1 MKKIIL
7 FSLAAASVA
16 MLALSGCSD
25 DISYDSPGDG
35 QGRVLIRPMLNND
48 VSGTVATGGK
58 KAPSRAGGVASD
70 ELAAKTL
77 IWISNSKGLVRKFD
91 GVGQVPAEGIW
102 LNSDSYIAEAW
113 TGDSVSASFD
123 KKFFKAREPF
133 TISKGQT
140 IQIDLELKI
149 SNVVVEVEYNDAV
162 KDLLVTPSVTAGH
175 KRGSLTFEGF
185 DMEKTPG
192 YFMMPSTDK
201 NIAYTFTAKTADGSD
216 VKKEGVIENARPG
229 YKYKIKV
236 VYNNGGGQDPIG
248 AGLFQIVVDESE
260 IVVEDHILIESA
272 PVISGIGFDLAI
284 PVVGEAGKLE
294 TRKLWIQSVCALKS
308 VVISCPTGFDAL
320 GIGGT
325 DFEIFG
331 MQPSVADALA
341 AHGFSYIHQKHTGE
355 ATNPDF
361 EEMKLV
367 FDEAF
372 MNLLPNGE
380 HDVTVR
386 ATDANGRTGVAVMKV
401 ILTDASVQTVELPA
415 ASPAIWPTKA
425 TLTATVLKEGVE
437 SYGFNYREAGTQQ
450 WSFAA
455 AGTGQSGARRRAVRK
470 APAVGESYSVV
481 LTGLKPG
488 TTYEYQAVCSGFESS
503 IARFTTEGALQIPN
517 AGMEE
522 WTSAKCLNDKKNVLI
537 PASSE
542 ADMFWDSGNH
552 GSATMSKEVTQQSSD
567 KVHSGQYAAKL
578 SSQFVGVGTIGRF
591 AAGNLFVGK
600 YLKTVGTD
608 GVLGWGRPFASRPKA
623 LRVWVHY
630 TPGTVNYTN
639 SNVPDIVKGQPDK
652 GIIYVAI
659 VDSSI
664 AETAEGTTW
673 PCVVKTETPDL
684 FHKTDSNVI
693 GYGEKVFTEATAGS
707 DLVMVEIPIEYYR
720 TDAKAENLI
729 LTCSASKG
737 GDYFAGGDSV
747 MYLDDFE
754 LVY

>member
-1 MKKIIL
+1 
-7 FSLAAASVA
+7 
-16 MLALSGCSD
+16 MLTFSGCSD
-25 DISYDSPGDG
+25 EINYDSPDDG

-48 VSGTVATGGK
+48 VSGTVATGVR

-102 LNSDSYIAEAW
+102 LNSDNYIAEAW

-123 KKFFKAREPF
+123 KKYFKAREPF

-149 SNVVVEVEYNDAV
+149 SNVVVEVEYDTEV
-162 KDLLVTPSVTAGH
+162 KDLLVNPSVTAGH
-175 KRGSLTFEGF
+175 KRGTLTFEGL

-192 YFMMPSTDK
+192 YFMMPSFDK

-216 VKKEGVIENARPG
+216 VKSDGVIENARPG
-229 YKYKIKV
+229 YKYKLKI

-248 AGLFQIVVDESE
+248 AGIFQIVVDESE

-272 PVISGIGFDLAI
+272 PVISGIGFDLASPI
-284 PVVGEAGKLE
+284 VGEEGQLE
-294 TRKLWIQSVCALKS
+294 TRKLWIQSVCALKA
-308 VVISCPTGFDAL
+308 VEISCPTGFDAL
-320 GIGGT
+320 GIGGS

-355 ATNPDF
+355 ATNPEF

-380 HDVTVR
+380 HEITVR
-386 ATDANGRTGVAVMKV
+386 ATDANGRTGVAVMMV

-415 ASPAIWPTKA
+415 ASPAIWA
-425 TLTATVLKEGVE
+425 TQATVAGTVLKDGIENP
-437 SYGFNYREAGTQQ
+437 GFNYREAGTQQ
-450 WSFAA
+450 WSFVA
-455 AGTGQSGARRRAVRK
+455 AGTGQSGARRRVARR
-470 APAVGESYSVV
+470 APAVGSNYSAV

-488 TTYEYQAVCSGFESS
+488 TTYEYQAVCTGFESS
-503 IARFTTEGALQIPN
+503 IARFTTEEALQLKN
-517 AGMEE
+517 ASLEE
-522 WTSAKCLNDKKNVLI
+522 WTSAKCMNDKKNVLI
-537 PASSE
+537 PAASE

-552 GSATMSKEVTQQSSD
+552 GSATMSKEVTQQATD
-567 KVHSGQYAAKL
+567 KVHSGQYSAKL
-578 SSQFVGVGTIGRF
+578 SSPFVGVGTIGKF

-600 YLKTVGTD
+600 YLKTDGTD
-608 GVLGWGRPFASRPKA
+608 GILGWGRPFTSRPTA

-630 TPGTVNYTN
+630 TPGTVEYVN
-639 SNVPDIVKGQPDK
+639 SNVSDIVKGQPDK

-659 VDSSI
+659 VDGSTK
-664 AETAEGTTW
+664 EAEGTSW
-673 PCVVKTETPDL
+673 PVVVKTKSAEL

-707 DLVMVEIPIEYYR
+707 DLVMVEIPIAYTR
-720 TDAKAENLI
+720 TDLKASNI
-729 LTCSASKG
+729 IVTCSASKG

>member
-1 MKKIIL
+1 M
-7 FSLAAASVA
+7 
-16 MLALSGCSD
+16 
-25 DISYDSPGDG
+25 
-35 QGRVLIRPMLNND
+35 
-48 VSGTVATGGK
+48 
-58 KAPSRAGGVASD
+58 
-70 ELAAKTL
+70 
-77 IWISNSKGLVRKFD
+77 
-91 GVGQVPAEGIW
+91 PAEGIW
-102 LNSDSYIAEAW
+102 LNSDNYIAEAW

-123 KKFFKAREPF
+123 KKYFKAREPF

-149 SNVVVEVEYNDAV
+149 SNVVVEVEYDTEV
-162 KDLLVTPSVTAGH
+162 KDLLVNPSVTAGH
-175 KRGSLTFEGF
+175 KRGTLTFEGL

-192 YFMMPSTDK
+192 YFMMPSFDK

-216 VKKEGVIENARPG
+216 VKSDGVIENARPG
-229 YKYKIKV
+229 YKYKLKI

-272 PVISGIGFDLAI
+272 PVISGIGFDLASPI
-284 PVVGEAGKLE
+284 VGEEGKLE
-294 TRKLWIQSVCALKS
+294 TRKLWIQSVCALKA
-308 VVISCPTGFDAL
+308 VEISCPTGFDAL
-320 GIGGT
+320 GIGGS
-325 DFEIFG
+325 DFEICG

-355 ATNPDF
+355 ATNPEF

-380 HDVTVR
+380 HEITVR

-415 ASPAIWPTKA
+415 ASPAIWA
-425 TLTATVLKEGVE
+425 TQATVAGTVLKDGIENP
-437 SYGFNYREAGTQQ
+437 GFNYREAGTQQ
-450 WSFAA
+450 WSFVA
-455 AGTGQSGARRRAVRK
+455 AGTGQSGARRRVARRV
-470 APAVGESYSVV
+470 PAVGSNYSAV

-488 TTYEYQAVCSGFESS
+488 TTYEYQAVCTGFESS
-503 IARFTTEGALQIPN
+503 IARFTTEEALQLKN
-517 AGMEE
+517 ASLEE
-522 WTSAKCLNDKKNVLI
+522 WTSAKCMNDKKNVLI
-537 PASSE
+537 PAASE

-552 GSATMSKEVTQQSSD
+552 GSATMSKEVTQQATD
-567 KVHSGQYAAKL
+567 KVHSGQYSAKL
-578 SSQFVGVGTIGRF
+578 SSQFVGVGTIGKF

-600 YLKTVGTD
+600 YLKTDGTD
-608 GVLGWGRPFASRPKA
+608 GILGWGRPFTSRPTA

-630 TPGTVNYTN
+630 TPGTVEYVN
-639 SNVPDIVKGQPDK
+639 SNVSDIVKGQPDK

-659 VDSSI
+659 VDGSTK
-664 AETAEGTTW
+664 EAEGTSW
-673 PCVVKTETPDL
+673 PVVVKTKSAEL
-684 FHKTDSNVI
+684 FHQTDSNVI

-707 DLVMVEIPIEYYR
+707 DLVMVEIPIAYTR
-720 TDAKAENLI
+720 TDLKASNI
-729 LTCSASKG
+729 IVTCSASKG

>member
-1 MKKIIL
+1 MKNKAL
-7 FSLAAASVA
+7 LSLAAAFAA
-16 MLALSGCSD
+16 MLTFSGCSD
-25 DISYDSPGDG
+25 EINYDSPEDG

-48 VSGTVATGGK
+48 VSGTVSTGVK
-58 KAPSRAGGVASD
+58 KAPSRAGGVAND

-91 GVGQVPAEGIW
+91 GIGQVPAEGIW
-102 LNSDSYIAEAW
+102 LNSDNYIAEAW

-123 KKFFKAREPF
+123 KKYFKAREPF
-133 TISKGQT
+133 SISKGQT

-149 SNVVVEVEYNDAV
+149 SNVVVEVEYDDAA
-162 KDLLVTPSVTAGH
+162 KEALVNPVVTAGH
-175 KRGSLTFEGF
+175 KRGKLTFEGF
-185 DMEKTPG
+185 EMEKTYG
-192 YFMMPSTDK
+192 YFMMPSYDK
-201 NIAYTFTAKTADGSD
+201 NIAYTFAAKTADGSD
-216 VKKEGVIENARPG
+216 VKYDGVIENARPG
-229 YKYKIKV
+229 YKYKLKV
-236 VYNNGGGQDPIG
+236 VCNPGGHDPIG
-248 AGLFQIVVDESE
+248 AGIFQIVVDETE
-260 IVVEDHILIESA
+260 IEVVDHILIESA
-272 PVISGIGFDLAI
+272 PVISGIGFDLAT
-284 PVVGEAGKLE
+284 PVVGEAGKLD
-294 TRKLWIQSVCALKS
+294 TRKLWIQSVCALKA
-308 VVISCPTGFDAL
+308 VEISCPKGFDAL
-320 GIGGT
+320 GIGGN

-355 ATNPDF
+355 AENPEF

-380 HDVTVR
+380 HEITIR

-401 ILTDASVQTVELPA
+401 ILTDASVQTVEISA
-415 ASPAIWPTKA
+415 ASPAIWA
-425 TLTATVLKEGVE
+425 TQATITGTVLKDGIENP
-437 SYGFNYREAGTQQ
+437 GFNYREAGTQQ
-450 WSFAA
+450 WSFVA
-455 AGTGQSGARRRAVRK
+455 AGTGASGARRRAARK
-470 APAVGESYSVV
+470 APAVGSSYSAV

-488 TTYEYQAVCSGFESS
+488 TTYEYQAVCTGFEASV
-503 IARFTTEGALQIPN
+503 ARFTTEEALQVPN
-517 AGMEE
+517 ANMED
-522 WTSAKCLNDKKNVLI
+522 WTSAKCLNDRKAVLI

-552 GSATMSKEVTQQSSD
+552 GSATMSKEVTQQATD
-567 KVHSGQYAAKL
+567 KVHSGQYSAKL
-578 SSQFVGVGTIGRF
+578 CSQFVGVGSLGKF

-600 YLKTVGTD
+600 YLKTDGTD
-608 GVLGWGRPFASRPKA
+608 GILGWGRPFTSRPTA

-639 SNVPDIVKGQPDK
+639 TNVADIVKGEPDK

-659 VDSSI
+659 VDDSKKDF
-664 AETAEGTTW
+664 EGTSW
-673 PCVVKTETPDL
+673 PAVVKTKTAEL
-684 FHKTDSNVI
+684 FHKTDGNVI

-707 DLVMVEIPIEYYR
+707 DLVMVEIPISYTR
-720 TDAKAENLI
+720 TDLKASNI
-729 LTCSASKG
+729 IITCSASKG

>member
-1 MKKIIL
+1 
-7 FSLAAASVA
+7 
-16 MLALSGCSD
+16 MLTFSGCSD
-25 DISYDSPGDG
+25 EINYDSPDDG

-48 VSGTVATGGK
+48 VSGTVATGVR

-102 LNSDSYIAEAW
+102 LNSDNYIAEAW

-123 KKFFKAREPF
+123 KKYFKAREPF

-149 SNVVVEVEYNDAV
+149 SNVVVEVEYDTEV
-162 KDLLVTPSVTAGH
+162 KDLLVNPSVTAGH
-175 KRGSLTFEGF
+175 KRGTLTFEGL

-192 YFMMPSTDK
+192 YFMMPSFDK

-216 VKKEGVIENARPG
+216 VKSDGVIENARPG
-229 YKYKIKV
+229 YKYKLKI

-248 AGLFQIVVDESE
+248 AGIFQIVVDESE

-272 PVISGIGFDLAI
+272 PVISGIGFDLASPI
-284 PVVGEAGKLE
+284 VGEEGKLE
-294 TRKLWIQSVCALKS
+294 TRKLWIQSVCALKA
-308 VVISCPTGFDAL
+308 VEISCPPGFDAL
-320 GIGGT
+320 GIGGS

-355 ATNPDF
+355 ATNPEF

-380 HDVTVR
+380 HEITVR
-386 ATDANGRTGVAVMKV
+386 ATDANGRTGVAVMMV

-415 ASPAIWPTKA
+415 ASPAIWA
-425 TLTATVLKEGVE
+425 TQATVAGTVLKDGIENP
-437 SYGFNYREAGTQQ
+437 GFNYREAGTQQ
-450 WSFAA
+450 WSFVA
-455 AGTGQSGARRRAVRK
+455 AGTGQSGARRRVARR
-470 APAVGESYSVV
+470 APAVGSNYSAV

-488 TTYEYQAVCSGFESS
+488 TTYEYQAVCTGFESS
-503 IARFTTEGALQIPN
+503 IARFTTEEALQLKN
-517 AGMEE
+517 ASLEE
-522 WTSAKCLNDKKNVLI
+522 WTSAKCMNDKKNVLI
-537 PASSE
+537 PAASE

-552 GSATMSKEVTQQSSD
+552 GSATMSKEVTQQATD
-567 KVHSGQYAAKL
+567 KVHSGQYSAKL
-578 SSQFVGVGTIGRF
+578 SSQFVGVGTIGKF

-600 YLKTVGTD
+600 YLKTDGTD
-608 GVLGWGRPFASRPKA
+608 GILGWGRPFTSRPTA

-630 TPGTVNYTN
+630 TPGTVEYVN
-639 SNVPDIVKGQPDK
+639 SNVSDIVKGQPDK

-659 VDSSI
+659 VDGSTK
-664 AETAEGTTW
+664 EAEGTSW
-673 PCVVKTETPDL
+673 PVVVKTKSAEL

-707 DLVMVEIPIEYYR
+707 DLVMVEIPIAYTR
-720 TDAKAENLI
+720 TDLKASNI
-729 LTCSASKG
+729 IVTCSASKG

>member
-1 MKKIIL
+1 MKNKAL
-7 FSLAAASVA
+7 LSLAAAFAA
-16 MLALSGCSD
+16 MLTFSGCSD
-25 DISYDSPGDG
+25 EINYDSPDDG

-48 VSGTVATGGK
+48 VSGTVATGVK

-102 LNSDSYIAEAW
+102 LNSDNYIAEAW

-123 KKFFKAREPF
+123 KKYFKAREPF

-149 SNVVVEVEYNDAV
+149 SNVVVEVEYDDEV

-175 KRGSLTFEGF
+175 KRGTLTFEGF

-192 YFMMPSTDK
+192 YFMMPSYDK
-201 NIAYTFTAKTADGSD
+201 NIAYTFTAKSADGSD

-229 YKYKIKV
+229 YKYKLKV

-272 PVISGIGFDLAI
+272 PVISGIGFDLAT

-294 TRKLWIQSVCALKS
+294 TRKLWIQSVCALTA
-308 VVISCPTGFDAL
+308 VEISCPTGFDAI
-320 GIGGT
+320 GIGGN

-355 ATNPDF
+355 ATNPEF

-380 HDVTVR
+380 HEITVR

-401 ILTDASVQTVELPA
+401 ILTDASVQTVEVPA
-415 ASPAIWPTKA
+415 ASPAIWA
-425 TLTATVLKEGVE
+425 TRATITGTVLKDGIENH
-437 SYGFNYREAGTQQ
+437 GFNYREAGTQQ
-450 WSFAA
+450 WSFVA
-455 AGTGQSGARRRAVRK
+455 AGAGQSGARRRAARR
-470 APAVGESYSVV
+470 APAVGSNYSAV
-481 LTGLKPG
+481 LTDLKPG
-488 TTYEYQAVCSGFESS
+488 TTYEYQAVCTGFESS
-503 IARFTTEGALQIPN
+503 IARFTTEEALQLKN
-517 AGMEE
+517 ASLEE
-522 WTSAKCLNDKKNVLI
+522 WTSAKCMNDRKNVLI

-552 GSATMSKEVTQQSSD
+552 GSATMNKEVTQQATD
-567 KVHSGQYAAKL
+567 KVHSGQYSAKL
-578 SSQFVGVGTIGRF
+578 CSQFVGVGTLGKF

-600 YLKTVGTD
+600 YLKTDGTD
-608 GVLGWGRPFASRPKA
+608 GILGWGRPFTSRPTA

-630 TPGTVNYTN
+630 TPGTVEYDNTN
-639 SNVPDIVKGQPDK
+639 VSDIVKGQPDK

-659 VDSSI
+659 VDGSTK
-664 AETAEGTTW
+664 EAEGTSW
-673 PCVVKTETPDL
+673 PVVVKTKGAEL

-707 DLVMVEIPIEYYR
+707 DLVMVEIPISYTR
-720 TDAKAENLI
+720 TDLKASNI
-729 LTCSASKG
+729 IITCSASKG